1 MDSFRTHWMLLL
13 VLVAAAI
20 IWAWVFSFAMNE
32 FVSGTRPFRAAWN
45 GEGEISLFGY
55 TLEVHFEGFADYD
68 YYYVTWGE
76 QFLSGYVPYTD
87 VFDNLVIG
95 SDEWYTPFFFPPLY
109 VYICALGNSLPFQP
123 VGIALLICSF
133 GFLTALPIYGISTYL
148 SGRRDIGAVSAATY
162 LFNPLI
168 LYHTVVQWLN
178 PAPFVFFA
186 MTSLFLLMR
195 GHRYLGLL
203 SMVTAALFKQTAFF
217 LAFPLIAFL
226 IKRPPRQHIEDDPH
240 DADEDKKKVLPSD
253 RVDLPGLLKMIIV
266 AGIYAVIVSFPYLL
280 DFENYAFNIFQR
292 AGSTF
297 IEDFINPPANN
308 VPISMAVPFIVLGA
322 PEWLSQALNAFSF
335 YSLGILVGILA
346 FFGLMLFEVKDD
358 SNLEGYWRRV
368 LYLTLLLMLWLH
380 IWSPRG
386 VYKYYFVAL
395 IPFFSILSV
404 SRMCSRSQK
413 KIDFSFMMI
422 IVPLIF
428 SLLILIP
435 HRNVYLLG
443 VAFIAIAYI
452 VQRPLGKIYGRLK
465 SLTGTDCTPIQTRAQ
480 PIRDYD

>member
-1 MDSFRTHWMLLL
+1 MLLL
-13 VLVAAAI
+13 VLAVAAI
-20 IWAWVFSFAMNE
+20 VWAWVFSFAVNE
-32 FVSGTRPFRAAWN
+32 FFLGTRPFRAAWN
-45 GEGEISLFGY
+45 GEGEILLFGY
-55 TLEVHFEGFADYD
+55 TLDVHFEGFADYD

-87 VFDNLVIG
+87 TFDNLIIG
-95 SDEWYTPFFFPPLY
+95 SDEWYTPFFFPPLF
-109 VYICALGNSLPFQP
+109 VYICALGSALPFQP
-123 VGIALLICSF
+123 VGIAFLICSF

-162 LFNPLI
+162 LLNPLI

-178 PAPFVFFA
+178 PTPFVFFA
-186 MTSLFLLMR
+186 IASLFLLMR

-226 IKRPPRQHIEDDPH
+226 IKRPPGEPVHRNQQ
-240 DADEDKKKVLPSD
+240 DEDEGKREILPSD
-253 RVDLPGLLKMIIV
+253 RVDISGFLKMMVI
-266 AGIYAVIVSFPYLL
+266 AGIYAAIVSFPYLL
-280 DFENYAFNIFQR
+280 DFGNYAFNIFQR

-297 IEDFINPPANN
+297 LEDFINPPANN
-308 VPISMAVPFIVLGA
+308 VPMSMAVPFIVLGA

-335 YSLGILVGILA
+335 YSLGILTGILA

-358 SNLEGYWRRV
+358 SNLQGYWRRV
-368 LYLTLLLMLWLH
+368 LYLTLLLMVWTH

-395 IPFFSILSV
+395 IPFFSILTV
-404 SRMCSRSQK
+404 SSMCSRAQQ
-413 KIDFSFMMI
+413 KIDFSFMMVL
-422 IVPLIF
+422 VPLFF

-443 VAFIAIAYI
+443 VAFIVIVYI
-452 VQRPLGKIYGRLK
+452 VQHPLGRIYGRVK
-465 SLTGTDCTPIQTRAQ
+465 SVIWTAIN
-480 PIRDYD
+480 PIRTRVQRIRNND